1 MNIKYALM
9 HIRFSDNQ
17 LVLCKTI
24 EIDEYDLLND
34 LFQTTITRKYN
45 T

>member
-1 MNIKYALM
+1 MNIKCALM

-17 LVLCKTI
+17 LLLCKTI
-24 EIDEYDLLND
+24 EIDEYDLSND